1 MSLMRVAQEFE
12 QLGPGEQA
20 AFAETVKRLLSDGL
34 LWREDEDDR
43 KAYNFLARR
52 GDVVKGYLYVCGW
65 RLEFSEPAKIY
76 YVTHVD
82 GAHRRRLNKELTVWL
97 LIVRLLYAEKRERPE
112 ATLTRYP
119 VARVGDIA
127 DRYASFFP
135 NQHLRKKTSLTD
147 ALRAMQGMKLIGA
160 VDKGGLRADDP
171 DKLVELRPALE
182 VVLPAVEIT
191 ALAERLRKYQHESD
205 DADLPDE
212 ELPGAEGVG
221 HSEGMHYNVATSAAT
236 PALDGH

>member
-20 AFAETVKRLLSDGL
+20 AFAETVKRLLGEGL

-52 GDVVKGYLYVCGW
+52 FDLVRDYLHVSGW
-65 RLEFSEPAKIY
+65 RLEFYEPARIY

-82 GAHRRRLNKELTVWL
+82 GAHRRRLNKELSVWL

-112 ATLTRYP
+112 ATLTRSP
-119 VARVGDIA
+119 VVRIGDIA

-171 DKLVELRPALE
+171 DKPVELRPALE
-182 VVLPAVEIT
+182 VVLPAAEIT
-191 ALAERLRKYQHESD
+191 SLAERLRKYQQSPD
-205 DADLPDE
+205 DAD
-212 ELPGAEGVG
+212 V
-221 HSEGMHYNVATSAAT
+221 SESDIDPLSDQASR
-236 PALDGH
+236 